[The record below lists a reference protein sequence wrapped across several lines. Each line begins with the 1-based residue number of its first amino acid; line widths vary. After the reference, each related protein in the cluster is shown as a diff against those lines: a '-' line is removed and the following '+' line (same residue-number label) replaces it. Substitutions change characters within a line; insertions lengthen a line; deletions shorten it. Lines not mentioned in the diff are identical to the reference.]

1 MATPSKSLRKSSSR
15 EEFENQKQDMK
26 KLQTPPSSPSI
37 FAFTSSSGGSPSQ
50 KAISANRRAEAEKQI
65 RKRQEQSEKKQ
76 RENSERKHQEVVE
89 LTEEWKALL
98 KTDFEDW
105 FSDSES
111 SRRIHQMV
119 LKGIPSSV
127 RGKVWPLLIGND
139 LKITEETYQR
149 LLTVAETTIQSHSAS
164 NNVTPLSERLTGER
178 ESIDTESYGSC
189 RDSSYMEK
197 VLGRDSPF
205 NSDLGKNNSR
215 ERSQSVN
222 RSTACEGDDEK
233 DKGGGA
239 DNNIDVPIEEPIQS
253 SSEKEAD
260 GAFFSLEDEE
270 NRLSAR
276 ISEYTTRRLSDPPST
291 PPHTSS
297 CMNQMDAG
305 STPAR
310 NHFPSRSHQL
320 ALIEHDLPRTF
331 PTLGFFHDGGPL
343 QHGLERVLQAY
354 ACFRPDVGYVQGMSY
369 LVAMLLLNMD
379 EVTAFKCLVNVV
391 AQRGNL
397 DFYRLKKEAIDN
409 YVLCFDFFFDE
420 TLPLL
425 YAHLREA
432 GVTSEMYL
440 IDWILALFA
449 KALPLEVA
457 ARLWDCYLLEGEVF
471 IIRAALGI
479 LRFYATNLAKMS
491 LEGIMSLLVH
501 VPDDINADELIN
513 AIAQIK
519 LSNKRYMRVRE
530 RIYSEAN
537 RIRIEAPG
545 TSSSSALMSSNRW
558 SLRSL
563 RNTLTSFFSG
573 FEK

>member
-1 MATPSKSLRKSSSR
+1 
-15 EEFENQKQDMK
+15 
-26 KLQTPPSSPSI
+26 
-37 FAFTSSSGGSPSQ
+37 
-50 KAISANRRAEAEKQI
+50 
-65 RKRQEQSEKKQ
+65 
-76 RENSERKHQEVVE
+76 
-89 LTEEWKALL
+89 
-98 KTDFEDW
+98 
-105 FSDSES
+105 
-111 SRRIHQMV
+111 
-119 LKGIPSSV
+119 
-127 RGKVWPLLIGND
+127 
-139 LKITEETYQR
+139 
-149 LLTVAETTIQSHSAS
+149 
-164 NNVTPLSERLTGER
+164 
-178 ESIDTESYGSC
+178 
-189 RDSSYMEK
+189 
-197 VLGRDSPF
+197 
-205 NSDLGKNNSR
+205 
-215 ERSQSVN
+215 
-222 RSTACEGDDEK
+222 
-233 DKGGGA
+233 
-239 DNNIDVPIEEPIQS
+239 
-253 SSEKEAD
+253 
-260 GAFFSLEDEE
+260 
-270 NRLSAR
+270 
-276 ISEYTTRRLSDPPST
+276 
-291 PPHTSS
+291 
-297 CMNQMDAG
+297 MDAG

-310 NHFPSRSHQL
+310 PNISSRSHHL

-343 QHGLERVLQAY
+343 QRGLERVLQAY

-379 EVTAFKCLVNVV
+379 EIAAFKCLVNVV

-425 YAHLREA
+425 YAHLRDA

-479 LRFYATNLAKMS
+479 LRFYAANLAKMP

-501 VPDDINADELIN
+501 VPEDINADDLIN
-513 AIAQIK
+513 AIAEIK
-519 LSNKRYMRVRE
+519 LTNKRYMRVRD

-537 RIRIEAPG
+537 RIRKESG
-545 TSSSSALMSSNRW
+545 STSGYTSSSSSSSIINRW

-573 FEK
+573 FDK